1 MVKAF
6 RAVASLVV
14 GLGGVAMM
22 AWAIDALLNTGTCAT
37 GGPYDATT
45 ACPPG
50 SGASGFLLVGGF
62 VAWFVGLFLSNYG
75 FMRPGT
81 GQIVWCALFL
91 GGGVTVLVKALT
103 EPSLGADSKLGSYI
117 MATVFIV
124 IGLPVAIGPFVA
136 VWRDRLATSK
146 K

>member
-1 MVKAF
+1 MLKAL
-6 RAVASLVV
+6 RAVASLVI

-22 AWAIDALLNTGTCAT
+22 AWAINALLNTGTCAT
-37 GGPYDATT
+37 GGPYEVTNP
-45 ACPPG
+45 CPPG
-50 SGASGFLLVGGF
+50 SSATGFLLVGGF

-91 GGGVTVLVKALT
+91 GGGVTVLVKALG
-103 EPSLGADSKLGSYI
+103 EPTLGADSKLGSYI
-117 MATVFIV
+117 MAAVFIA

-136 VWRDRLATSK
+136 AWRDRLATSK